1 MDPRENPF
9 APGAGTQPPQLAGR
23 SGIVSD
29 AEVAI
34 ARARKGLGKSLLLL
48 GLRGVGKTV
57 LLNRLAELARAEGC
71 LALSLEAT
79 EDEGL
84 PEMLVPPLRAALFQ
98 LSRSE
103 RTADRA
109 DRALA
114 VLRSFAAAFKVKL
127 GDVEV
132 GLKPEPGTADSG
144 NIEFDLTALL
154 ETVVEAARHEQR
166 ALVLLIDELQFLGS
180 DDLAAL
186 IVATHRLGQKNLPFL
201 FVGAGLPQL
210 AALAGEAKSYAERLF
225 DFPDVGPLT
234 ADAAREA
241 IRAPLAR
248 ARLEIRD
255 DALAHIVAHTAGYPY
270 FLQEWGYQAW
280 NAAAGSPITLADAKL
295 ATRAAVERLDSGF
308 FKVRGDRLTP
318 RERDYMNAMASLGP
332 GPHRSGEIAAAM
344 KAKVSTVAPLRDGL
358 IKKGML
364 YSPRHG
370 ETAFTVPMFDEYLK
384 RSTPAHAPKRKGKR

>member
-1 MDPRENPF
+1 MNPKENPF

-23 SGIVSD
+23 TAIVTD

-34 ARARKGLGKSLLLL
+34 ARARRGLGKSLLLL

-57 LLNRLAELARAEGC
+57 LLNRLAEVARSEGC
-71 LALSLEAT
+71 LALTLEAT
-79 EDEGL
+79 EAQRL

-98 LSRSE
+98 LSRTE
-103 RTADRA
+103 RAADRA
-109 DRALA
+109 NRALA

-144 NIEFDLTALL
+144 NLEFDLTALL
-154 ETVVEAARHEQR
+154 ETIAEAARAEQR

-180 DDLAAL
+180 GDLAAL

-201 FVGAGLPQL
+201 FIGAGLPQL

-225 DFPDVGPLT
+225 DYPDVGPLT

-241 IRAPLAR
+241 IRAPLTR
-248 ARLEIRD
+248 ATLEIRD
-255 DALAHIVAHTAGYPY
+255 EALAHIVGQTAGYPY
-270 FLQEWGYQAW
+270 FLQEWGYQTW
-280 NAAAGSPITLADAKL
+280 NAAAGSPITLGDAKL
-295 ATRAAVERLDSGF
+295 ATMAALQRLDSSF

-318 RERDYMNAMASLGP
+318 RERDYVNAMASLGP

-344 KAKVSTVAPLRDGL
+344 AQKVSTVAPLRDAL

-384 RSTPAHAPKRKGKR
+384 RSTPAQAPKRKGKR